1 MICESPPGGAKHAE
15 VESPR
20 ERGVREVEAGREE
33 MSSRVPRLMNDD
45 GEVVMM
51 QRCNRR
57 GQTDKW
63 ARVAPAANPMN
74 RISSCSDASIRNLLS
89 ELPIHFGNSPSLP
102 PALVRIYLNNPES
115 KRYQRPTSLF

>member
-45 GEVVMM
+45 GEVVVMM

-57 GQTDKW
+57 GQTQTDKW
-63 ARVAPAANPMN
+63 ARVAPAKSKPN
-74 RISSCSDASIRNLLS
+74 
-89 ELPIHFGNSPSLP
+89 
-102 PALVRIYLNNPES
+102 ES
-115 KRYQRPTSLF
+115 HPVMQ

>member
-20 ERGVREVEAGREE
+20 ERGVREVEERE

-57 GQTDKW
+57 GQTQTDKW

-74 RISSCSDASIRNLLS
+74 TISSCSDASIHCS
-89 ELPIHFGNSPSLP
+89 
-102 PALVRIYLNNPES
+102 
-115 KRYQRPTSLF
+115 